1 MLADKSESVAAKVRL
16 TLRSKLPRMSRSSF
30 LLPESLAQY
39 YASVAVREAPPFAE
53 LRAETA
59 KLPQAVMQIAPEQGQ
74 LMAMLV
80 RLMGARRCIEVG
92 VFTGY
97 SSLAV
102 ASALPEDG
110 ELLACDVSE
119 EWTAIAQRYW
129 QKAGVERKIRL
140 VLAPALQTLDR
151 EIAAGKAGAYHFA
164 FIDADKTAYLEYYER
179 CLVLLQTG
187 GLIAVDNTLW
197 SGRVADPT
205 VRDADTDA
213 LRAFN
218 AFVGRDDRVDIC
230 LVPIADGLT
239 LLRKR

>member
-1 MLADKSESVAAKVRL
+1 
-16 TLRSKLPRMSRSSF
+16 MSSTSF
-30 LLPESLAQY
+30 LLSEPLASY
-39 YASVAVREAPPFAE
+39 YAGVALRESGVFSE

-59 KLPQAVMQIAPEQGQ
+59 RLPMARMQISPEQGQ
-74 LMAMLV
+74 LLALLV
-80 RLMGARRCIEVG
+80 KLMGARRCIEVG

-102 ASALPEDG
+102 ASALPPGG

-119 EWTAIAQRYW
+119 EWTAIARRYW
-129 QKAGVERKIRL
+129 KKAGVDDRIRL
-140 VLAPALQTLDR
+140 VLAPAAKTLD
-151 EIAAGKAGAYHFA
+151 AQLAGGQAGTWDFA
-164 FIDADKTAYLEYYER
+164 FIDADKTAYAGYYER
-179 CLVLLQTG
+179 CLKLLRPN

-197 SGRVADPT
+197 SGRVADPK
-205 VRDADTDA
+205 VCDADTEA

-218 AFVGRDDRVDIC
+218 TSVTHDERVDLC

>member
-1 MLADKSESVAAKVRL
+1 
-16 TLRSKLPRMSRSSF
+16 MSRTSF
-30 LLPESLAQY
+30 LLPEPLAGY
-39 YASVAVREAPPFAE
+39 YAGVALREPEVFAE
-53 LRAETA
+53 LRRETA

-102 ASALPEDG
+102 ASALPDDG

-119 EWTAIAQRYW
+119 EWCAIARRYW
-129 QKAGVERKIRL
+129 QKAGVDRKIRL
-140 VLAPALQTLDR
+140 VLAPARQTLDR
-151 EIAAGKAGAYHFA
+151 ELEAGQAGSYDFA
-164 FIDADKTAYLEYYER
+164 FIDADKTAYRDYYER
-179 CLVLLQTG
+179 CLRLLRPG

-197 SGRVADPT
+197 SGRVADPK
-205 VRDADTDA
+205 VADADTRA
-213 LRAFN
+213 LRDFN
-218 AFVGRDDRVDIC
+218 AFVHADERVDLC
-230 LVPIADGLT
+230 LLPIGDGLT

>member
-1 MLADKSESVAAKVRL
+1 
-16 TLRSKLPRMSRSSF
+16 MSRSSF
-30 LLPESLAQY
+30 LLTERLAEY
-39 YASVAVREAPPFAE
+39 YAGVGVREAPLFAE
-53 LRAETA
+53 LRRETA
-59 KLPQAVMQIAPEQGQ
+59 KLPQAIMQIAPEQGQ

-80 RLMGARRCIEVG
+80 RLIQARRCIEVG

-119 EWTAIAQRYW
+119 EWSAIAHRYW
-129 QKAGVERKIRL
+129 QQAGVDRKIRL
-140 VLAPALQTLDR
+140 VLAPALQTL
-151 EIAAGKAGAYHFA
+151 EGELAAGKAGTYDFA
-164 FIDADKTAYLEYYER
+164 FIDADKTAYLDYFER
-179 CLVLLQTG
+179 CLALLRTG

-197 SGRVADPT
+197 SGRVADPS
-205 VRDADTDA
+205 VRDADTEA

-218 AFVGRDDRVDIC
+218 ARVARDERVDLC

-239 LLRKR
+239 LLRKRR

>member
-1 MLADKSESVAAKVRL
+1 
-16 TLRSKLPRMSRSSF
+16 MSRSSF
-30 LLPESLAQY
+30 LLPEGLAAY
-39 YASVAVREAPPFAE
+39 YAEVAVRETPLFAE
-53 LRAETA
+53 LRRETA
-59 KLPQAVMQIAPEQGQ
+59 QMPQAVMQIAPEQGQ
-74 LMAMLV
+74 LLAMLV
-80 RLMGARRCIEVG
+80 RLLGARRCIEVG

-97 SSLAV
+97 SALTV

-119 EWTAIAQRYW
+119 EWCAIARRYW
-129 QKAGVERKIRL
+129 QKAGVDRKIRL
-140 VLAPALQTLDR
+140 VLAPAAQTLER
-151 EIAAGKAGAYHFA
+151 ELAAGKAGAYDFA
-164 FIDADKTAYLEYYER
+164 FIDADKASYLGYYEH
-179 CLVLLQTG
+179 CLKLLRTG

-205 VRDADTDA
+205 IRDADTVA

-218 AFVGRDDRVDIC
+218 DFVGRDARVDLC